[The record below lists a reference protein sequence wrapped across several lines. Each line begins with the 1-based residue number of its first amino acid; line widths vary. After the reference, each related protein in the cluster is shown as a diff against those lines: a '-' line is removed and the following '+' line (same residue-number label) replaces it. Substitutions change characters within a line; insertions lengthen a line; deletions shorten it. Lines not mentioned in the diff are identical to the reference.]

1 MEYQQHNPPHPGE
14 FIRTVYLEPLK
25 LSANEVSKK
34 LGVHSSTFGRLVSE
48 KSDISA
54 EMAIK
59 LEAVLGRSAESWLL
73 MQDQY
78 DLANIRPTVDV
89 SGLTAINFC

>member
-48 KSDISA
+48 KSDVSA

-78 DLANIRPTVDV
+78 DLANIRRAVDV
-89 SGLTAINFC
+89 SGLTAINFH

>member
-48 KSDISA
+48 KSDVSA

-78 DLANIRPTVDV
+78 DLANIRRAVDV
-89 SGLTAINFC
+89 SGLTAINFR

>member
-48 KSDISA
+48 KSDVSA

-78 DLANIRPTVDV
+78 DLANIRKAVDV
-89 SGLTAINFC
+89 SGLTVINFH

>member
-25 LSANEVSKK
+25 LSANAVSKK
-34 LGVHSSTFGRLVSE
+34 LRVHSSTFGRLISE

-78 DLANIRPTVDV
+78 DLANIRPKVDV
-89 SGLTAINFC
+89 SGLTAINFH